1 MTELEQSLLKLVGE
15 QSEAHERLARHLTGL
30 TGQVETLQRQ
40 LEALPALNARLDE
53 LERFLSEQNRRI
65 EELSRLLSR
74 YAPMLNG

>member
-1 MTELEQSLLKLVGE
+1 MTELEQSLLKLVSE
-15 QSEAHERLARHLTGL
+15 QSKANEVLERKLTGL

-40 LEALPALNARLDE
+40 LAILPTLNARLDE